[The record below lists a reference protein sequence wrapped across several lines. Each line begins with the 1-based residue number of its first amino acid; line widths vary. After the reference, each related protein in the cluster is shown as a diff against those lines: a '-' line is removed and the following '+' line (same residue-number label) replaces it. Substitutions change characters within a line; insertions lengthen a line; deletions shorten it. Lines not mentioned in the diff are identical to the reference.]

1 MKKILHIARPLS
13 GVGVYVSLLT
23 KHIDNDKF
31 INIIACNKLD
41 NNILITNSIGEKI
54 QHFNIPLKRE
64 ISFLSDL
71 KCIIELIKII
81 KKQNPDILHCHSAK
95 AGIIGRIV
103 GFLLK
108 RKTFYTPHAYSY
120 LSTNNKIKKSI
131 YFFVEKILALLPNL
145 TLACSVSEYNKS
157 LNDLKITKRK
167 VLVWKNSIER
177 IIYTRAPTEYTL
189 KNQDYI
195 CAIGRPSFQKNTLL
209 LIKSIL
215 VAKKDLP
222 NIQLVILG
230 VGFYSPDKEVIEI
243 FIKKY
248 NLEKN
253 ITLIPWLKREESL
266 HLLKNSK
273 FLVSTSR
280 YEGLPYSV
288 IEAFALSKPCL
299 LSNVDGHRDIIINNY
314 NGFLAQE
321 NSKDISK
328 KIIIMLK
335 NKALL
340 KEMSFNSRTFFE
352 EFFLIEKN
360 IKKLE
365 NIYLQ

>member
-1 MKKILHIARPLS
+1 M
-13 GVGVYVSLLT
+13 
-23 KHIDNDKF
+23 
-31 INIIACNKLD
+31 
-41 NNILITNSIGEKI
+41 
-54 QHFNIPLKRE
+54 
-64 ISFLSDL
+64 
-71 KCIIELIKII
+71 
-81 KKQNPDILHCHSAK
+81 
-95 AGIIGRIV
+95 
-103 GFLLK
+103 
-108 RKTFYTPHAYSY
+108 
-120 LSTNNKIKKSI
+120 
-131 YFFVEKILALLPNL
+131 

-177 IIYTRAPTEYTL
+177 IIYTKAPTEYTL